1 MHGVSCLLPL
11 PSYYRW
17 LVLGSMCV
25 TLGVQS
31 GVRLAFSIFYVALRD
46 EFGWSAAATASVFSL
61 YMLVQAC
68 CSPLVG
74 WFLDNYGARRLFPL
88 AGLLV
93 GGSLLLCSTIH
104 TLPQFFLTYGVLLP
118 IGQTALTTGPISVLL
133 SRWFPHMRSRA
144 IALAD
149 IGAALGL
156 GLYPPISQWLITS
169 YGWRSAFVWLAA
181 SVLLLVAPLTW
192 WQRPPPLDSRPEPGT
207 AARQPMIASDNTA
220 TSWTL
225 WQAMRSMPFWMLFC
239 TLLFS
244 NLSSQVLNVHLM
256 ALLVGVGVLRMTAA
270 TAVGSV
276 NLVSM
281 GGRLGVGWLSDR
293 LGRNPTYTVAL
304 LCSMLGMTILLSM
317 SPANA
322 SWVLVIFVTVFGI
335 PKGSNGIVIA
345 SKAADVF
352 HGRNL
357 GTIFGVITMASGLG
371 GALGPWWA
379 GWLLDRTG
387 SYKPAILSSLLMASL
402 AITCIWLVD
411 VGRQRR
417 ASA

>member
-1 MHGVSCLLPL
+1 MRPL

-46 EFGWSAAATASVFSL
+46 EYGWSAAATASVFSL

-74 WFLDNYGARRLFPL
+74 WFLDHHGARRLFPL

-93 GGSLLLCSTIH
+93 GGSLLLCSKIY

-118 IGQTALTTGPISVLL
+118 IGQTALTTGPTSVVL
-133 SRWFPHMRSRA
+133 SRWFPHMRGRA

-156 GLYPPISQWLITS
+156 GLYPPLSQWLIAT
-169 YGWRSAFVWLAA
+169 YGWRSAFVWLGA
-181 SVLLLVAPLTW
+181 SVLLLVVPLTW
-192 WQRPPPLDSRPEPGT
+192 WQRSPPSDSRAEPDT
-207 AARQPMIASDNTA
+207 TTQQSTSATNDES

-225 WQAMRSMPFWMLFC
+225 WQAMHSMPFWMLFC

-256 ALLVGVGVLRMTAA
+256 ALLVSVGVLRMTAA

-281 GGRLGVGWLSDR
+281 GGRLCVGWLSDR
-293 LGRNPTYTVAL
+293 LGRNPTYTIAL
-304 LCSMLGMTILLSM
+304 LCSMLGMVVLLSM

-322 SWVLVIFVTVFGI
+322 SWVLVIFVAVFGL
-335 PKGSNGIVIA
+335 PKGSNGIVLA

-402 AITCIWLVD
+402 AILCIWLVD

-417 ASA
+417 ASAALD